1 MVQLMTPRASCYYV
15 LGRPVW
21 PELDSNAVDRR
32 DMGHRRR
39 YPGGTGIHIVVGVKN
54 GDNFDCLFVGP
65 TALPPNSAGSYQP
78 QEQAIP
84 WAISAAWT
92 VATGMQSTEYMHL
105 MASLDKNE
113 WGVSFEGVEKSGATL
128 SGGTTLSGQF
138 TKKNTEAGTVE
149 ALGAHVDDTSARDTF
164 NTALNACVA
173 DLPADENWTL
183 GSD

>member
-1 MVQLMTPRASCYYV
+1 MFWVVRCGLNWTATLSTEGIWVTVDGAWQACDKDQSFDLEGNGEWNLSAKRRLQLPR
-15 LGRPVW
+15 R
-21 PELDSNAVDRR
+21 
-32 DMGHRRR
+32 
-39 YPGGTGIHIVVGVKN
+39 
-54 GDNFDCLFVGP
+54 
-65 TALPPNSAGSYQP
+65 AGSYQP

>member
-1 MVQLMTPRASCYYV
+1 MFWVVRCGLNWTATLSTEGIWV
-15 LGRPVW
+15 T
-21 PELDSNAVDRR
+21 VD
-32 DMGHRRR
+32 GYS

>member
-1 MVQLMTPRASCYYV
+1 MFWVVRCGLNWTATLSTEGISV
-15 LGRPVW
+15 T
-21 PELDSNAVDRR
+21 VD
-32 DMGHRRR
+32 G
-39 YPGGTGIHIVVGVKN
+39 YSYAGGTDIHIVVGVKN

-65 TALPPNSAGSYQP
+65 TALPPNSTGSYQP
-78 QEQAIP
+78 QEQVE
-84 WAISAAWT
+84 WWLKTSSLQGFVHSRAAWT
-92 VATGMQSTEYMHL
+92 VATGMQSTEYVHL

-128 SGGTTLSGQF
+128 SGGTTRSGQF

>member
-1 MVQLMTPRASCYYV
+1 MFWVVRCGLNWTATLSTEGISV
-15 LGRPVW
+15 T
-21 PELDSNAVDRR
+21 VDGYSYAG
-32 DMGHRRR
+32 D
-39 YPGGTGIHIVVGVKN
+39 TDIHIVVSVKN
-54 GDNFDCLFVGP
+54 GDNFDCLFAGP

-78 QEQAIP
+78 QKQVEWWLETSNLQGS
-84 WAISAAWT
+84 AISAART

-128 SGGTTLSGQF
+128 SGGTTRSGQF